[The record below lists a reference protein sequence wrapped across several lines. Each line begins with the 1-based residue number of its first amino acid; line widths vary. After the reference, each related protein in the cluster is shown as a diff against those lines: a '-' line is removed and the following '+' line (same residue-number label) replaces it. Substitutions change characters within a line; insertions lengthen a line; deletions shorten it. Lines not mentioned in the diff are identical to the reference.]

1 MGALIGV
8 VSDLQLIASNQ
19 SIIYFLGLPHSVFFN
34 ILIHA
39 DFENFHSVVEEAFSV
54 VRVMHIAYRLE
65 QKQAVITVDEMRFI
79 GLIFPFLVRVK
90 EILKSTLCLTCEK
103 LFVWSV
109 FRSLSELTTI
119 AIETFSSK
127 TAVLLYDVN
136 KNTSTCSQQSQR
148 KNNGISL
155 SSQKIYSSQEKQSI
169 VCLKND
175 FDCRLAVQ
183 FSIVISCCSFSLSY
197 NSDL

>member
-1 MGALIGV
+1 M
-8 VSDLQLIASNQ
+8 VSDVQLIASNQ

-54 VRVMHIAYRLE
+54 VRVYMHIAYRLE
-65 QKQAVITVDEMRFI
+65 QKQAVITLDEMRFI

-109 FRSLSELTTI
+109 FRSLSELTTM
-119 AIETFSSK
+119 AIETFSSE
-127 TAVLLYDVN
+127 TAVLPYDVN
-136 KNTSTCSQQSQR
+136 KNTSTCSQQSQQ